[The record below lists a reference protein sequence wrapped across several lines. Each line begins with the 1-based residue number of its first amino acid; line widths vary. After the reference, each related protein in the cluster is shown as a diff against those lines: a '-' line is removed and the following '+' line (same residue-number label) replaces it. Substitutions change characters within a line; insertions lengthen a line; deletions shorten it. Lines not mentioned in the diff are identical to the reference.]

1 MPVVSLECMANR
13 ARTLVRTTRAC
24 ARACTPPLSCWP
36 YVFGRLISMISRCP
50 SLVVHCFH
58 GSDAHRAAMMTGVLR
73 DRFDV
78 LITTY
83 ALPGGERIASLGT
96 DRLVAQSMRAA

>member
-1 MPVVSLECMANR
+1 MVCPLSVLSAWQTELARWYAPPAHAR
-13 ARTLVRTTRAC
+13 ARAHHR
-24 ARACTPPLSCWP
+24 SSGWS
-36 YVFGRLISMISRCP
+36 YVFDRLISMISRCP

-58 GSDAHRAAMMTGVLR
+58 GSDAHRAAMLTGVLR

-83 ALPGGERIASLGT
+83 ALLG
-96 DRLVAQSMRAA
+96 AN